1 MSRWQ
6 WLLLSSATAVS
17 SPIVFAS
24 TNAVAQSPTSEE
36 QIIVTADAS
45 SPHSDSAG
53 GSGFVADDIELGP
66 LGNKQWIDTPYSS
79 NTVSQQVIKN
89 QQAKSVSEL
98 LKYAPSTQMEARGG
112 LDVGRPQSRG
122 MEGSVVA
129 NSRLDGLN
137 IVSTTAFPVEML
149 DRLDVV
155 NSLTGALY
163 GPASPA
169 GQFNFVQK
177 RPTPDAFHSVTLNY
191 QGRSA
196 WSGHIDLGD
205 TVGENKQFG
214 YRLNLLDED
223 GEGDVVGSTLR
234 RKLAAL
240 ALDWTIRPGT
250 QLQFNASHYEFI
262 QKGYPGGFSYSDNI
276 KLPKAPDPQNKNL
289 SLATSGEDLTTDTIS
304 TKLINYFTPDWYLT
318 TAVGYQQADRA
329 MRNVT
334 NKITDNQGTIDRS
347 ISGAT
352 AAGRFRVLSDL
363 MTLNGHFT
371 TGSWQHDIAL
381 STTGYRQTNYSAT
394 SKGATY
400 DLGSTS
406 MYDPDAMIEPSDGK
420 IEDGGERYKSGI
432 SSQQSFTV
440 GDTIAFNSQ
449 WSAMLFLSQSW
460 METKSYAKTGEESS
474 QNNQQGLSPE
484 AALIYKITPDVMT
497 YISYADSLEMGDT
510 APDEANNAGQTLDP
524 FRSQQLELGVKVS
537 AGNMNYGAALF
548 RLQRPFAYVNDNN
561 DFLEDGDQ
569 LNKGLELTA
578 TGNIWSTL
586 NIYSGVTLLDPK
598 LEDTGEEETTNK
610 RVVGV
615 PKVQGNILMEY
626 NLPSLP
632 SVVYSA
638 NVHYTGKR
646 AANDT
651 NTSWADSYTTLD
663 LGVRYNTRIKNVDST
678 WRVGVTNVTDE
689 HYWASIFP
697 GDINGSGGSESAF
710 LGSGREIR
718 ASVTFNF

>member
-1 MSRWQ
+1 M
-6 WLLLSSATAVS
+6 
-17 SPIVFAS
+17 
-24 TNAVAQSPTSEE
+24 
-36 QIIVTADAS
+36 IVTANA
-45 SPHSDSAG
+45 PANQSDSAA

-79 NTVSQQVIKN
+79 NTISQQVIKN
-89 QQAKSVSEL
+89 QQAQSVNDL

-149 DRLDVV
+149 ERLDVV

-177 RPTPDAFHSVTLNY
+177 RPTPEAYHSMTLNY

-196 WSGHIDLGD
+196 YSGHLDLGD
-205 TVGENKQFG
+205 TVGDNKQFG

-234 RKLAAL
+234 RKLAAI

-250 QLQFNASHYEFI
+250 ELQLNASHYEFI
-262 QKGYPGGFSYSDNI
+262 QKGYPGGFSYSDDI
-276 KLPKAPDPQNKNL
+276 QLPKAPDPQNKNL
-289 SLATSGEDLTTDTIS
+289 SLATSGEDLTTDTVS

-334 NKITDNQGTIDRS
+334 NKITNNQGDIDRS
-347 ISGAT
+347 IGGAS

-363 MTLNGHFT
+363 MTLNGHFM
-371 TGSWQHDIAL
+371 TGSWGHDIAL
-381 STTGYRQTNYSAT
+381 STTGYEQISYSAT
-394 SKGATY
+394 NKGATY
-400 DLGSTS
+400 DMGTTN
-406 MYDPDAMIEPSDGK
+406 MYDPDSMIEPSDGK
-420 IEDGGERYKSGI
+420 IESGGDRYKSGT
-432 SSQQSFTV
+432 SSQQNLTV
-440 GDTIAFNSQ
+440 GDTVAFNRQ
-449 WSAMLFLSQSW
+449 WSAMFFLSQSW
-460 METKSYAKTGEESS
+460 MQTQSYAKTGEKTD
-474 QNNQQGLSPE
+474 QDNQQGLSPE
-484 AALIYKITPDVMT
+484 GALMYKITPNVMT

-524 FRSQQLELGVKVS
+524 FRSQQLEFGVKVS
-537 AGNMNYGAALF
+537 AGDMNYGAALF
-548 RLQRPFAYVNDNN
+548 RLKRPFAYVDDDNN
-561 DFLEDGDQ
+561 FGENGDQ

-578 TGNIWSTL
+578 TGNVWSTL
-586 NIYSGVTLLDPK
+586 NVYSGVTLLDPK
-598 LEDTGEEETTNK
+598 LEDTGNEETTDK

-615 PKVQGNILMEY
+615 PKVQGNILFEY
-626 NLPSLP
+626 NLPSVP

-663 LGVRYNTRIKNVDST
+663 LGLRYNTRIKDVDST

-697 GDINGSGGSESAF
+697 GDINGAGGSESAF
-710 LGSGREIR
+710 PGPGREVR
-718 ASVTFNF
+718 ASVSFDF